1 METNNDQNMD
11 VGNNVTIVCRP
22 IDGNGSKIKDPASK
36 VKKIFKRPHLKQE
49 DLSLVQGLI
58 LSLLIIL
65 LIVIGYLYFKNYIVS
80 FSSIAENTNN
90 LNRNVVGA
98 NNELMGNN
106 GLGVNNELM
115 GNNGLGAI
123 NGATATA
130 NANANGATANANG
143 AAANGSGSL

>member
-1 METNNDQNMD
+1 MGTNNDQNMD

-36 VKKIFKRPHLKQE
+36 VKKIFKRPQLEQE

-80 FSSIAENTNN
+80 FSSIVENTNN
-90 LNRNVVGA
+90 LTKNINSNGLGA
-98 NNELMGNN
+98 NNEQTGNI
-106 GLGVNNELM
+106 
-115 GNNGLGAI
+115 GLGANNEQI
-123 NGATATA
+123 DQY
-130 NANANGATANANG
+130 
-143 AAANGSGSL
+143 

>member
-1 METNNDQNMD
+1 MVTKEKDLNKEK
-11 VGNNVTIVCRP
+11 NVTIVCRP

-36 VKKIFKRPHLKQE
+36 VKKIFKRPQLKQE

-80 FSSIAENTNN
+80 FSSIVENTNN
-90 LNRNVVGA
+90 LNRNVVGV
-98 NNELMGNN
+98 NNELMRNN

-130 NANANGATANANG
+130 TANANG